1 MEKYATVTKNL
12 GDDMDVTIQR
22 DSACGDNCAACGLCG
37 NGREMTIRLKNT
49 GDFKAGDKIRLV
61 SSDKSFLKHSAA
73 GYLSLTALLVA
84 GGVIGSLCGG
94 DWMAFVGAILGTA
107 VGIVVLKLFFA
118 DKLEIVTEKVEE

>member
-1 MEKYATVTKNL
+1 MEKYGTVTQISGGYMN
-12 GDDMDVTIQR
+12 VTVHR

-37 NGREMTIRLKNT
+37 NSREMTIRLKNT

-73 GYLSLTALLVA
+73 GYLSLTALLIA
-84 GGVIGSLCGG
+84 GAVIGSLWGG

-107 VGIVVLKLFFA
+107 VGILVLRLFFT
-118 DKLEIVTEKVEE
+118 DKLEIATEKVED